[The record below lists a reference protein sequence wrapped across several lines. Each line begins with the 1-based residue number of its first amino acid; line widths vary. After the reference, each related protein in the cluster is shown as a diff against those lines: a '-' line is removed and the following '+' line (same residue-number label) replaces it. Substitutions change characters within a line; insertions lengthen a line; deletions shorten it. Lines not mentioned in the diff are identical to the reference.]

1 VIQITRSRAALGVL
15 VVVLLLTGIAGAVPT
30 GQTLVVERVDT
41 GEELVAQ
48 PVDRGDRVALVYTHS
63 VEKTRVYDGYTVRD
77 GHLAM
82 TRMEFESYGWG
93 LPTDVN
99 VTEED
104 GVFVYDPPGTAE
116 ELYVKPGRI
125 AGHRL
130 LVDGREY
137 DLVTRADAESVRI
150 HLRDRSALDAL
161 ATTVTSP

>member
-1 VIQITRSRAALGVL
+1 MQTHHSRRVVLGLL
-15 VVVLLLTGIAGAVPT
+15 VVVLLTAGVASAVPT

-41 GEELVAQ
+41 GEVIVSQ

-77 GHLAM
+77 GHLEL

-93 LPTDVN
+93 LPTDAN

-116 ELYVKPGRI
+116 DLYVKPGRI

-130 LVDGREY
+130 LVTDREY
-137 DLVTRADAESVRI
+137 DLVGRADAESVRI

-161 ATTVTSP
+161 LPQLSSL

>member
-1 VIQITRSRAALGVL
+1 MQIHHSRRVVLGLL
-15 VVVLLLTGIAGAVPT
+15 VVVLLVTGVASAVPT

-41 GEELVAQ
+41 GEVVVSQ
-48 PVDRGDRVALVYTHS
+48 PVEQGDRVALVYTHS

-77 GHLAM
+77 GYLEL

-93 LPTDVN
+93 LPTDAN
-99 VTEED
+99 VTRED

-116 ELYVKPGRI
+116 DLYVKPGRI

-130 LVDGREY
+130 LVDDREY
-137 DLVTRADAESVRI
+137 DLVGRADAESVRV

-161 ATTVTSP
+161 STYLTTL

>member
-1 VIQITRSRAALGVL
+1 MDRRASGR
-15 VVVLLLTGIAGAVPT
+15 VVLGLAVVLTIVVGLTAAVPT
-30 GQTLVVERVDT
+30 GQTLIVERVDT
-41 GEELVAQ
+41 GEVIVAQ
-48 PVDRGDRVALVYTHS
+48 PVEPGDRVALVYTHS

-77 GHLAM
+77 GYLEL

-93 LPTDVN
+93 LPTDAN

-130 LVDGREY
+130 LVGDREY
-137 DLVTRADAESVRI
+137 DLVGRADAESVRV
-150 HLRDRSALDAL
+150 HLRDRTALDAL
-161 ATTVTSP
+161 STHLTS